1 MAEEIRE
8 YKVEYNYWI
17 DRYNKA
23 EKYFKT
29 ATIKECEQKNIL
41 DLFNLVVNNLSRLL
55 YIFKDYGIELT
66 DEQKFK
72 GFSEV
77 RHDWII

>member
-1 MAEEIRE
+1 MTEIRE
-8 YKVEYNYWI
+8 YKIEYNYWI

-23 EKYFKT
+23 EEYFKT
-29 ATIKECEQKNIL
+29 ATIKECNQNKIL

-77 RHDWII
+77 RHNND

>member
-29 ATIKECEQKNIL
+29 ATIEECTRKKIL
-41 DLFNLVVNNLSRLL
+41 DTFNEVVRNLSRLQ
-55 YIFKDYGIELT
+55 YIFKSYGIILT

-72 GFSEV
+72 GFKEV
-77 RHDWII
+77 RHNE

>member
-1 MAEEIRE
+1 MEEIRE

-17 DRYNKA
+17 DRYKNA
-23 EKYFKT
+23 ESFFKT
-29 ATIKECEQKNIL
+29 KTVQECLTKKVL
-41 DLFNLVVNNLSRLL
+41 DTFNEVVRNLSRLL
-55 YIFKDYGIELT
+55 DIFKDYGIELT

-77 RHDWII
+77 RHIE

>member
-1 MAEEIRE
+1 MEEIRE

-66 DEQKFK
+66 NEQKFE

-77 RHDWII
+77 RHNE

>member
-29 ATIKECEQKNIL
+29 ATIEECTRKKIL
-41 DLFNLVVNNLSRLL
+41 DTFNEVVRNLSRLQ
-55 YIFKDYGIELT
+55 YIFKSYGIILT
-66 DEQKFK
+66 DEQKFE

-77 RHDWII
+77 RHD

>member
-1 MAEEIRE
+1 MTEIRE
-8 YKVEYNYWI
+8 YKIEYNYWI

-23 EKYFKT
+23 EKYFKS
-29 ATIKECEQKNIL
+29 ATIEECTRRKIL
-41 DLFNLVVNNLSRLL
+41 DAFNEVVRNLSRLL
-55 YIFKDYGIELT
+55 EIFRSYGIELT

-77 RHDWII
+77 RHDWIT

>member
-1 MAEEIRE
+1 MPEEIRE

-23 EKYFKT
+23 EKYFET

-77 RHDWII
+77 RHD

>member
-29 ATIKECEQKNIL
+29 ATIEECTRKKIL
-41 DLFNLVVNNLSRLL
+41 DTFNEVVRNLSRLQD
-55 YIFKDYGIELT
+55 IFKSYGIILT
-66 DEQKFK
+66 EEQKDIGFK
-72 GFSEV
+72 EV
-77 RHDWII
+77 RHNE